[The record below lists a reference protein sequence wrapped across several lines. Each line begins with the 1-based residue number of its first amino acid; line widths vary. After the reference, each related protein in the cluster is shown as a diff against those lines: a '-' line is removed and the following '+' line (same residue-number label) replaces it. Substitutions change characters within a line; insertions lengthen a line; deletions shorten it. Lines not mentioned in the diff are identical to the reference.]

1 MSSLR
6 NRTWPAV
13 TGNRPQTRLT
23 TVDLPEPFGPI
34 RPNTS
39 PCVTLK
45 SRPST
50 ARTPPKCLLSP
61 LSSSIA
67 RLPVANSQA
76 FDAGYRRRIDKSARP
91 DIHGQ
96 QNEAPEQQVAPVAE
110 EAQPLDQKTLD
121 EDDGDQRPEHAR
133 DAELGVLDMGS
144 VVGEDATPK
153 TGDETA
159 DGHRGHLDRGHIDP
173 GALGCDFILTHG
185 AQHAA
190 GAR

>member
-13 TGNRPQTRLT
+13 AGNRPQTRLT

-39 PCVTLK
+39 PRGTLR

-67 RLPVANSQA
+67 RLPVANPHA
-76 FDAGYRRRIDKSARP
+76 FDGGYRRRIDKAARP
-91 DIHGQ
+91 DIHSEE
-96 QNEAPEQQVAPVAE
+96 NEAPEQQAAPVAK

-121 EDDGDQRPEHAR
+121 EDDGEQRPEQA
-133 DAELGVLDMGS
+133 GGS
-144 VVGEDATPK
+144 A
-153 TGDETA
+153 GDRVSRRE
-159 DGHRGHLDRGHIDP
+159 R
-173 GALGCDFILTHG
+173 
-185 AQHAA
+185 
-190 GAR
+190 

>member
-13 TGNRPQTRLT
+13 AGNRPQTRLT
-23 TVDLPEPFGPI
+23 TVDLPEQFGPI

-39 PCVTLK
+39 PCGTLR
-45 SRPST
+45 SRLST
-50 ARTPPKCLLSP
+50 ARTPPNCLLSP
-61 LSSSIA
+61 FSSSIA
-67 RLPVANSQA
+67 RLPVANPHA
-76 FDAGYRRRIDKSARP
+76 FDGGDRRRIDKSARP

-121 EDDGDQRPEHAR
+121 EDEGDQGTEQTREPAEYRMGHREGGKR
-133 DAELGVLDMGS
+133 DAELRVLDMGS

-153 TGDETA
+153 TGDEAA
-159 DGHRGHLDRGHIDP
+159 DGH
-173 GALGCDFILTHG
+173 
-185 AQHAA
+185 
-190 GAR
+190 